1 MTSQVPIFI
10 RYWIVNWPE
19 YLYQHYHRQ
28 SILDEALQ
36 LFYTHIF
43 LLVEVERVLEV
54 DFFTFNEFVKT
65 VLKHVRPSSLIP
77 LSASCCHDFRL
88 VEIDVKIMEHCF

>member
-1 MTSQVPIFI
+1 MTSLVPIFI
-10 RYWIVNWPE
+10 RDWIVNWPE
-19 YLYQHYHRQ
+19 DLYQHYHRKP
-28 SILDEALQ
+28 ILNEALQ

-43 LLVEVERVLEV
+43 FLVEAERVLEV
-54 DFFTFNEFVKT
+54 DVFVFNEFVKA

-88 VEIDVKIMEHCF
+88 VEIDVKVMEHCF